1 MSFLT
6 KVKLGQVS
14 NLSDARYAAA
24 VGIDY
29 IGFCFDPTNENYIA
43 PIKAKEMMDW
53 ITGSNIV
60 AEFGAQ
66 SFEEIKDISELLQV
80 DAIELNNQLLPDE
93 LPALGKAIIKKIDV
107 NQFTP
112 ETLAIEI
119 AAYTNNCDAFHLYAS
134 ALPEKY
140 DCVEMAKLCE
150 IYQIIWGLELSTD
163 TVINTINSFKPFAIN
178 LTGGDEEQVG
188 VKDFDQ
194 LNELLERITVDE

>member
-1 MSFLT
+1 MAFLT
-6 KVKLGQVS
+6 KVKLGEVT

-29 IGFCFDPTNENYIA
+29 IGFCFDPTNANYIA

-53 ITGSNIV
+53 VTGSHLV
-60 AEFGAQ
+60 AEFGEQ
-66 SFEEIKDISELLQV
+66 PFNEIKDISELLQV
-80 DAIELNNQLLPDE
+80 DVIELNNTLLPDE

-112 ETLAIEI
+112 ETLAVEI
-119 AAYTNNCDAFHLYAS
+119 KAYANNCDAFHLYAS

-150 IYQIIWGLELSTD
+150 TYQIIWGLEVSTN
-163 TVINTINSFKPFAIN
+163 TIINTINSFKPFAIN
-178 LTGGDEEQVG
+178 LTGGDEEQIG
-188 VKDFDQ
+188 IKDFDQ
-194 LNELLERITVDE
+194 LNELLECITVDE

>member
-1 MSFLT
+1 M
-6 KVKLGQVS
+6 
-14 NLSDARYAAA
+14 
-24 VGIDY
+24 
-29 IGFCFDPTNENYIA
+29 
-43 PIKAKEMMDW
+43 
-53 ITGSNIV
+53 

-66 SFEEIKDISELLQV
+66 SFAEIKDISELLQV

-119 AAYTNNCDAFHLYAS
+119 KAYANNCDAFHLYAS

-140 DCVEMAKLCE
+140 DCFEMAKLCE
-150 IYQIIWGLELSTD
+150 TYQIIWGLELSTN
-163 TVINTINSFKPFAIN
+163 TIINTLNSFKPFAIN

-194 LNELLERITVDE
+194 LNELLECITVDE

>member
-53 ITGSNIV
+53 VTGSHLV
-60 AEFGAQ
+60 AEFGEQ
-66 SFEEIKDISELLQV
+66 PFNEIKDISELLKV
-80 DAIELNNQLLPDE
+80 DVIELNNSILPDE

-119 AAYTNNCDAFHLYAS
+119 KAYAGYCDAFHLYAS
-134 ALPEKY
+134 SLPEKY
-140 DCVEMAKLCE
+140 DCVDMVNLCHA
-150 IYQIIWGLELSTD
+150 YQIIWGLQLSTHSLL
-163 TVINTINSFKPFAIN
+163 NTLESFKPFAIN
-178 LTGGDEEQVG
+178 LTGGDEEQIG
-188 VKDFDQ
+188 VKDFEG
-194 LNELLERITVDE
+194 LNELLELITLAD